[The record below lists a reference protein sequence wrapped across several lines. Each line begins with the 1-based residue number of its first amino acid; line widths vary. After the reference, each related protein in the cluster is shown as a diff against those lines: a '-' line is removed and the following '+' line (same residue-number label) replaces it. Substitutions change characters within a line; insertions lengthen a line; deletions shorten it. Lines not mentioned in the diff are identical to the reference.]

1 MIICTGTIKL
11 DPAKAEEARAAMT
24 TMMAATLQE
33 EGCRGY
39 TFAADLSEPGVF
51 LLTEQWDDAEAID
64 RHMKEPHMADLMVA
78 MGTLGV
84 TEAGIWQHDVSE
96 TRKMM

>member
-11 DPAKAEEARAAMT
+11 DPTKADEARTAMT
-24 TMMAATLQE
+24 TMMAATLAE

-39 TFAADLSEPGVF
+39 TFAADLAEPGVF
-51 LLTEQWDDAEAID
+51 HLAEQWDDAEAID
-64 RHMKEPHMADLMVA
+64 RHMQEPHMADLMVA

-84 TEAGIWQHDVSE
+84 TEASIWQHEVSASK
-96 TRKMM
+96 KMM

>member
-1 MIICTGTIKL
+1 MIICTGSIKL
-11 DPAKAEEARAAMT
+11 DPAKTDQARTAMT
-24 TMMAATLQE
+24 TMMEATLAE

-51 LLTEQWDDAEAID
+51 HLTEQWEDAESID
-64 RHMKEPHMADLMVA
+64 RHLKTPHMAEMIGA

-84 TEAGIWQHDVSE
+84 TEASIWQHEVAGS
-96 TRKMM
+96 TKMM

>member
-11 DPAKAEEARAAMT
+11 DPAKADEARTAMT
-24 TMMAATLQE
+24 TMMEATLE
-33 EGCRGY
+33 EDGCQGY

-51 LLTEQWDDAEAID
+51 HLTEQWDDAEAID
-64 RHMKEPHMADLMVA
+64 KHLKEPHMADLMAA

-84 TEAGIWQHDVSE
+84 TEAAIWQHEVSDSK
-96 TRKMM
+96 RMM

>member
-1 MIICTGTIKL
+1 VIICIGTIKL
-11 DPAKAEEARAAMT
+11 DPAKAEDARAAMT
-24 TMMAATLQE
+24 TMMDATLQE

-51 LLTEQWDDAEAID
+51 HLTEQWDGAEAID
-64 RHMKEPHMADLMVA
+64 RHLKEPHMADLMVA

-84 TEAGIWQHDVSE
+84 TEASIWQHEVSDSK
-96 TRKMM
+96 KMM